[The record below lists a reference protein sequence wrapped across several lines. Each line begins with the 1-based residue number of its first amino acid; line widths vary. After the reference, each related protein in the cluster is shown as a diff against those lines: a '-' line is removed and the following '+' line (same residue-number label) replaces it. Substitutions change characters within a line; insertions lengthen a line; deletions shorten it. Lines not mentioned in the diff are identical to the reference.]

1 MKKILFSIIAF
12 CSLAFAQDSLN
23 TDSIQQLEEVNLIYK
38 AAESTPVTYQNISLE
53 EIKNKTIGQEPSLFL
68 SNTPSIV
75 AHTDGGYSQGYSYF
89 RLRGI
94 DQTRINITLDGVPL
108 NDPADQAFY
117 FSNFADIL
125 NSISSIQIQRGVGT
139 SKNGTASYAGSIELF
154 TPILSSPKK
163 YTVGID
169 YGSFNTIRAFS
180 SYNSGLKDNF
190 FGKKYSSFKT
200 GSYIRFSKII
210 SNGFKKHSSN
220 NSHSVFYSG
229 GLFKDKSIWKI
240 NHLSGQQKNELA
252 WMAVL
257 EEDINCDRTFN
268 ANSEFEKDNF
278 TQHITQLQNTFMPTK
293 KSTIKSS
300 FYHVLADGWWD
311 FDLQNYYGNQSTIDD
326 ISRNSV
332 KSNLFGLYSNYN
344 FNNKKINI
352 SSGFHANTYTN
363 NFTESHMNSGEIW
376 NENSKYKKEISVFQK
391 TEYTLNSILLFYDI
405 QYRHSWFDYSGNL
418 NFNEINWSFLNP
430 KIGISF
436 KLRESSIIYANIGQ
450 TGREPARYDMFE
462 GNDVL
467 LYLCAYDS
475 LDNIIIPDSGN
486 ELIKSTE
493 PEKVTDFEIG
503 FRHKSQNLNFNI
515 NYYYLNFEN
524 ERVLNGAFGPNG
536 LALTSNVEKSTRT
549 GIELSASYKLG
560 KYIML
565 VNNSSYNY
573 SIIKEQDVDFNPILT
588 PPLIINQ
595 EVVFNKNKFTV
606 SLNNRYQSNS
616 YINFENTESINK
628 YILLNGSINYQLN
641 DLHITFFINNMTD
654 NFYFNNGLVDFNG
667 NNKYF
672 VQAPRNYHVSLK
684 YIF

>member
-1 MKKILFSIIAF
+1 MADTTVS
-12 CSLAFAQDSLN
+12 
-23 TDSIQQLEEVNLIYK
+23 
-38 AAESTPVTYQNISLE
+38 NI
-53 EIKNKTIGQEPSLFL
+53 
-68 SNTPSIV
+68 
-75 AHTDGGYSQGYSYF
+75 
-89 RLRGI
+89 
-94 DQTRINITLDGVPL
+94 
-108 NDPADQAFY
+108 
-117 FSNFADIL
+117 
-125 NSISSIQIQRGVGT
+125 
-139 SKNGTASYAGSIELF
+139 
-154 TPILSSPKK
+154 
-163 YTVGID
+163 
-169 YGSFNTIRAFS
+169 
-180 SYNSGLKDNF
+180 
-190 FGKKYSSFKT
+190 
-200 GSYIRFSKII
+200 
-210 SNGFKKHSSN
+210 
-220 NSHSVFYSG
+220 
-229 GLFKDKSIWKI
+229 
-240 NHLSGQQKNELA
+240 NE
-252 WMAVL
+252 
-257 EEDINCDRTFN
+257 
-268 ANSEFEKDNF
+268 
-278 TQHITQLQNTFMPTK
+278 
-293 KSTIKSS
+293 
-300 FYHVLADGWWD
+300 G
-311 FDLQNYYGNQSTIDD
+311 
-326 ISRNSV
+326 
-332 KSNLFGLYSNYN
+332 KSNLIT
-344 FNNKKINI
+344 KT
-352 SSGFHANTYTN
+352 SSAITD
-363 NFTESHMNSGEIW
+363 IRRIL
-376 NENSKYKKEISVFQK
+376 NEPAAKRALPTALALIVTFVGI
-391 TEYTLNSILLFYDI
+391 ILF
-405 QYRHSWFDYSGNL
+405 
-418 NFNEINWSFLNP
+418 
-430 KIGISF
+430 ISF
-436 KLRESSIIYANIGQ
+436 
-450 TGREPARYDMFE
+450 REPSKTTLFSSLSEADKSKVVESLRQNGINVSLDSATGEVLVPSTDYYQSKMLLAAE
-462 GNDVL
+462 GLPESLPNG
-467 LYLCAYDS
+467 YDS

-654 NFYFNNGLVDFNG
+654 NFYFNNGLVDLNG